1 MKYTTIDKISNVLA
15 LSTKNGKDFYDYSKN
30 VNSVV
35 ERFIQ
40 ASNQLSEGEYF
51 GLQLCFDKDGHYHS
65 FTFSKDGAKI
75 TKEDLEW
82 IFQDCA
88 AVSVSNQDL
97 FSVCFFLPKSLE
109 ILINSRVSG

>member
-15 LSTKNGKDFYDYSKN
+15 LSIKNDQDFYDYSKK
-30 VNSVV
+30 VNSVA

-51 GLQLCFDKDGHYHS
+51 GWQLCFDKDRHYHS
-65 FTFSKDGAKI
+65 FTFSKEGVKI

-88 AVSVSNQDL
+88 AVSGSDQDL
-97 FSVCFFLPKSLE
+97 FSVCSIIKQFELFI
-109 ILINSRVSG
+109 ILQSQ